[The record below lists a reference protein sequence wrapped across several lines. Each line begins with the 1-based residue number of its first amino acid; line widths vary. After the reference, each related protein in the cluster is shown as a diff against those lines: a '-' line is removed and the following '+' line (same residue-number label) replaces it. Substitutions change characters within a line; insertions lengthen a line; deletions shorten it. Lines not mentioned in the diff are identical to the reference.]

1 MKRLCMVVG
10 AAIVLCASAGVA
22 QQESSGPYKI
32 LKTVKVG
39 GEGGFDYISCEP
51 ESRRLY
57 VPRSGDK
64 GHVSVYNLDTLDH
77 VGDIS
82 NVGAGGAV
90 VDPKSGHGFS
100 TTRSAIT
107 MWDAKALTVI
117 KTIPVEGRPDGIL
130 YDPYNERVWVFS
142 HVAPFATVIDGKEG
156 TVVGTIDL
164 GGAPEQAVTDE
175 KGTIY
180 VNLTDKAS
188 IAVVNAKDL
197 TVKTHYDLSAKG
209 MNIGGLAYD
218 VKNQILFSYLH
229 QPSPM
234 VVILSAT
241 DGKIITTLPT
251 GEGVDT
257 VAFNP
262 KTMEAISTDGGS
274 GTMTVIKETSPTTF
288 SVEQTLPTMKGART
302 MTLDS
307 KTGHI
312 VTQTAEFGPPPPP
325 PPEGGRRGRPQMI
338 PGSFTLLMIGR

>member
-1 MKRLCMVVG
+1 
-10 AAIVLCASAGVA
+10 
-22 QQESSGPYKI
+22 
-32 LKTVKVG
+32 
-39 GEGGFDYISCEP
+39 
-51 ESRRLY
+51 
-57 VPRSGDK
+57 
-64 GHVSVYNLDTLDH
+64 
-77 VGDIS
+77 
-82 NVGAGGAV
+82 
-90 VDPKSGHGFS
+90 
-100 TTRSAIT
+100 

-117 KTIPVEGRPDGIL
+117 KTIPVEGSPDGIL
-130 YDPYNERVWVFS
+130 YDPYNERVWIFS

-175 KGTIY
+175 NGTIY
-180 VNLTDKAS
+180 ANLTDKAS

-197 TVKTHYDLSAKG
+197 SVKTHYDLSSKG

-229 QPSPM
+229 QPSSM

-241 DGKIITTLPT
+241 DGKIITTLST

-274 GTMTVIKETSPTTF
+274 GTITVIKETSPTTF
-288 SVEQTLPTMKGART
+288 SLEQTLPTMKGART

-312 VTQTAEFGPPPPP
+312 VTQTAEFGPPPPL
-325 PPEGGRRGRPQMI
+325 PPEGGRRDRPQMI

>member
-1 MKRLCMVVG
+1 MKRLCLVFG
-10 AAIVLCASAGVA
+10 AAIGLCASVGVA
-22 QQESSGPYKI
+22 QQASSGPYKV
-32 LKTVKVG
+32 LRTVKVG
-39 GEGGFDYISCEP
+39 GEGGFDYISCDP

-64 GHVSVYNLDTLDH
+64 GHVSVYNLDTLDP
-77 VGDIS
+77 VGEIP
-82 NVGAGGAV
+82 NVRAGGAV

-100 TTRSAIT
+100 TTRPAIT

-117 KTIPVEGRPDGIL
+117 KTIPVEGRPDGIMC
-130 YDPYNERVWVFS
+130 DSYNERIWIFS
-142 HVAPFATVIDGKEG
+142 HVAPFGTVIDAKDG

-175 KGTIY
+175 HGTIY

-197 TVKTHYDLSAKG
+197 SVKTHYDLSSKG
-209 MNIGGLAYD
+209 KNIGGLAYD
-218 VKNQILFSYLH
+218 VKNQILFSYMH
-229 QPSPM
+229 QPSSM

-251 GEGVDT
+251 GDGVDT

-274 GTMTVIKETSPTTF
+274 GTITVVKEKSPTSF
-288 SVEQTLPTMKGART
+288 SVEQTLATMKGART

-307 KTGHI
+307 KTGRI
-312 VTQTAEFGPPPPP
+312 VTQTAEYGPPPSPP
-325 PPEGGRRGRPQMI
+325 SDGGRRGRAPMM